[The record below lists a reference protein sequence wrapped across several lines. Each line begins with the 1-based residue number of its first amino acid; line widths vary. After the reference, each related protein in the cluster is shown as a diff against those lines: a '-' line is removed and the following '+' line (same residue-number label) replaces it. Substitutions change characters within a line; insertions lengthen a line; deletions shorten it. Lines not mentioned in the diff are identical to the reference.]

1 MDLSKLGAGD
11 KAPEQVNVFIEI
23 PEGSFV
29 KYELDKDS
37 GVVMVDRFLY
47 TNMPYPFSYGFVPN
61 TKADDGDPTD
71 VLVLSSQPL
80 AVGTVCPVRVIG
92 MLEMED
98 EAGKDTKILAV
109 PTAKIDPF
117 SAHLND
123 VEDINEATKN
133 KIKHF
138 FEHYKDLE
146 PGKWVKVK
154 GFLGKE
160 KAFEDIKNSMKS

>member
-1 MDLSKLGAGD
+1 MDITKISTGKN
-11 KAPEQVNVFIEI
+11 APQEVNAFIEI

-29 KYELDKDS
+29 KYELDKES

-47 TNMPYPFSYGFVPN
+47 TNMPYPFSYGFIPN
-61 TKADDGDPTD
+61 TLAADGDPTD
-71 VLVLSSQPL
+71 VLVLSSQSL

-98 EAGKDTKILAV
+98 EAGVDTKILVV

-117 SAHLND
+117 SAHIND
-123 VEDINEATKN
+123 VTDIPEPTKN

-146 PGKWVKVK
+146 PNKWVKAK
-154 GFLGKE
+154 AFLPKE
-160 KAFEDIKNSMKS
+160 KAFDDIKQSMK